1 MTYSID
7 ILRNADKFLA
17 KLEKAQPAD
26 AQAIDDAIEALA
38 EDPRPP
44 SCIRLKGYSDV
55 WRVRVG
61 NYRVCYQI
69 DDGKLVVLVITI
81 STRDDVYQ
89 LVQRYLGR

>member
-1 MTYSID
+1 VTYSID
-7 ILRNADKFLA
+7 ILRDADKFLD
-17 KLEKAQPAD
+17 KLNRAQPAD
-26 AQAIDDAIEALA
+26 AKAIDDAIEALA
-38 EDPRPP
+38 GDPRPP
-44 SCIRLKGYSDV
+44 RCTRLKGYPDV

-81 STRDDVYQ
+81 STRDDIYQ